1 MVIMVL
7 LSFFSDDV
15 REDGDDGK
23 SPPVSPSLNVA
34 PAVNLSTGKRE
45 TEGLSPAPSQHG
57 NPADTQNG
65 GEKKNVEKDPVAE
78 ERREKVKNV
87 RDRNVFCSSTKVCVC
102 VSLIQ
107 EVIHSL

>member
-1 MVIMVL
+1 MVIMV

-57 NPADTQNG
+57 SPADTQNG

-87 RDRNVFCSSTKVCVC
+87 RLGKGLFVVVSKCVC
-102 VSLIQ
+102 MY
-107 EVIHSL
+107 H

>member
-23 SPPVSPSLNVA
+23 SPPVSLSLNVA

-45 TEGLSPAPSQHG
+45 TEEGLSPAPSQDG
-57 NPADTQNG
+57 SPADTQNG

-87 RDRNVFCSSTKVCVC
+87 RDKKVFCSSTKVCVC
-102 VSLIQ
+102 VY
-107 EVIHSL
+107 H